1 MSSQIF
7 LISFSN
13 NRQVITTERYEDYDK
28 LIHEIV
34 QATNHQIEAT
44 DIDSLQYED
53 VFGNRNITITV
64 RNSKALA
71 RVPKKEFYSLKC
83 ITNLHDVDNKF
94 FNHPLAMM
102 NNSVQTIQKSIPN
115 EQVEITA
122 EKIVYKLRGLTKRR
136 DSLSRKYI
144 KCFVDKF

>member
-83 ITNLHDVDNKF
+83 ITSLHDVDNKF

-122 EKIVYKLRGLTKRR
+122 EKIVYKLTGLTKRR